1 MGAQSADVK
10 QEPDRKEGST
20 VKVEPGLV
28 KAEANGTQF
37 ALRGFIS
44 LNSFA
49 ATDNSSDEI
58 RRLHAEYER
67 QRSAGSGAGELS
79 VKREGECQSHLAAN
93 LPEYE

>member
-37 ALRGFIS
+37 ALRGFMS
-44 LNSFA
+44 LIFP
-49 ATDNSSDEI
+49 ATDNASDEI

-67 QRSAGSGAGELS
+67 QRSAGTGAGELS
-79 VKREGECQSHLAAN
+79 VRREGECQSRLAAN